1 MYFQSI
7 VMNVADLDRSI
18 EFYGEVFGFELLARQ
33 DQLAAVHAPGS
44 ERPQVIVMRSL
55 GTSSSRVGG
64 AGHVGMRAFV
74 LDCGSLDEL
83 ERIAAELDRRQS
95 LVLRRDGGSWTAALG
110 RDPDRTTVVAG
121 CSLDPEKSITLESWA
136 QLDEFLYGVAE

>member
-18 EFYGEVFGFELLARQ
+18 EFYREVFGFKLLARQ
-33 DQLAAVHAPGS
+33 DQLAAIHARDS

-74 LDCGSLDEL
+74 LDCGSRDEL
-83 ERIAAELDRRQS
+83 ERIATELDRRQS
-95 LVLRRDGGSWTAALG
+95 LVVRRDGGGWTAAFG
-110 RDPDRTTVVAG
+110 HDPDRTAVVAG
-121 CSLDPEKSITLESWA
+121 CSLTPGQAITLESWA
-136 QLDEFLYGVAE
+136 ELNDFLYAVGE

>member
-7 VMNVADLDRSI
+7 VMNVADLDRSL
-18 EFYGEVFGFELLARQ
+18 EFYDEVFGFKLLARQ
-33 DQLAAVHAPGS
+33 DQLAAVHARDS

-74 LDCGSLDEL
+74 LDCGSLNEL
-83 ERIAAELDRRQS
+83 ERIAAELDRRKS
-95 LVLRRDGGSWTAALG
+95 LVTRRDGDTWTAAFG
-110 RDPDRTTVVAG
+110 RDPDRTAVVVG
-121 CSLDPEKSITLESWA
+121 CSLDPDRSITLAAWA